1 MDIRNSVAIV
11 TGAGSGLGRAVSA
24 RLAAKGARVAMLDR
38 DGDAVKRAAAEIGA
52 NATGYAVDVTDAAS
66 VEAAIED
73 AAKLGAIRINVN
85 CAGVG
90 GAGRLVGKKGPLALE
105 DFTRILSINLT
116 GTFNVMRLAAARMI
130 SAEPVGDTAERGVV
144 VNTAS
149 IAAFEGQMG
158 QIAYAASKAGVVG
171 MTLPAARDLAQFN
184 IRVCTIAPGL
194 FETPLIGGIP
204 EPVKAQI
211 EAQLEFPKR
220 AGRPDE
226 FAFTVEHIIENPYIN
241 AEVIRLDAGTRP
253 PPR

>member
-1 MDIRNSVAIV
+1 MEISNSVAIV

-38 DGDAVKRAAAEIGA
+38 DGEAVKRAAAEIGA
-52 NATGYAVDVTDAAS
+52 NAMGYAVDVTDAAS

-73 AAKLGAIRINVN
+73 ASKQGAIRINVN

-105 DFTRILSINLT
+105 DFTRILAINLT

-130 SAEPVGDTAERGVV
+130 AAEPVDDTAERGVI

-220 AGRPDE
+220 AGKPDE

>member
-1 MDIRNSVAIV
+1 M
-11 TGAGSGLGRAVSA
+11 GF
-24 RLAAKGARVAMLDR
+24 
-38 DGDAVKRAAAEIGA
+38 
-52 NATGYAVDVTDAAS
+52 AVDVTDATS
-66 VEAAIED
+66 VEAAIEE
-73 AAKLGAIRINVN
+73 AAKQGTIRINVN

-105 DFTRILSINLT
+105 DFSRILAINLT

-130 SAEPVGDTAERGVV
+130 AAEPVGDTAERGVI

-194 FETPLIGGIP
+194 FETPLIAGIP
-204 EPVKAQI
+204 APVKEQI

>member
-1 MDIRNSVAIV
+1 MEIRNSVAIV
-11 TGAGSGLGRAVSA
+11 TGAASGLGRAVA
-24 RLAAKGARVAMLDR
+24 IRLAAKGAKVAMLDR
-38 DGDAVKRAAAEIGA
+38 DGDAVTRAASEIGGA
-52 NATGYAVDVTDAAS
+52 AKGYAADVTDESS
-66 VEAAIED
+66 VEAAIAD
-73 AAKLGAIRINVN
+73 AAAGGTVRICVN
-85 CAGVG
+85 CAGIG
-90 GAGRLVGKKGPLALE
+90 GAGRIVGKKGPLPLA
-105 DFTRILSINLT
+105 DFNRILSINLV

-130 SAEPVGDTAERGVV
+130 EAEPVGDTAERGVI

-220 AGRPDE
+220 AGKPDE
-226 FAFTVEHIIENPYIN
+226 FAFTVEHLIENPYIN